1 VKQALQLAAM
11 DLALLAGM
19 AALLFPIAGTVEY
32 WQAWLFLGIWGF
44 AAMLVGLYLVA
55 RDPALLK
62 RRMRGGPTAESRPSQ
77 RLAMALAVVGFVGIF
92 PVAAL
97 DRRFHWSA
105 APIGVEIAGMALLAL
120 GWGAVF
126 WVFRE
131 NSYASATIQVSSA
144 QEVVSTGPYGIV
156 RHPMYAGSLVYL
168 VGMPLI
174 LGSWWALLPLVLFL
188 PVMPLRLLDEEAM
201 LRDGLPGYTEYTQ
214 KVRFR
219 LVPGVW

>member
-1 VKQALQLAAM
+1 MKQAALLVGM

-19 AALLFPIAGTVEY
+19 GALLFPLAGTVDY
-32 WQAWLFLGIWGF
+32 WQAWLFLAVWGF
-44 AAMLVGLYLVA
+44 ASLLVGLYLVA
-55 RDPALLK
+55 RDPALLA
-62 RRMRGGPTAESRPSQ
+62 RRMRGGPIAESRPSQ
-77 RLAMALAVVGFVGIF
+77 RLAMTLAVVGFVGIF
-92 PVAAL
+92 LVAAL

-105 APIGVEIAGMALLAL
+105 APVALEVAGVVLMAAGWAV
-120 GWGAVF
+120 VF

-131 NSYASATIQVSSA
+131 NSYASATIQVGPE
-144 QEVVSTGPYGIV
+144 QRVVSTGPYGIV

-168 VGMPLI
+168 VGMPLV
-174 LGSWWALLPLVLFL
+174 LGSWWALLPVALFL

-201 LRDGLPGYTEYTQ
+201 LRDGLPGYAEYTQ